1 MTFNE
6 RERGAW
12 PLSESSHHFRLSV
25 IIGEEFSNI
34 CLICLLKIILF
45 LIFLKHYWS
54 EIDIIRIAKESLR
67 QTILMRLWYEN
78 PAWWF
83 WLSSQTLWSL
93 WKTKMESDYLKN
105 WEIKRSRQRFFNPLR
120 HTYVQRHHKCVVYL
134 WL

>member
-6 RERGAW
+6 RCLT
-12 PLSESSHHFRLSV
+12 PFR
-25 IIGEEFSNI
+25 IIAPFSLKCHYWEEFSNI
-34 CLICLLKIILF
+34 CLILSLKKHFVLNLFKTLLI
-45 LIFLKHYWS
+45 WNW
-54 EIDIIRIAKESLR
+54 IIRIAKESLR

>member
-6 RERGAW
+6 RCLTPFRIIA
-12 PLSESSHHFRLSV
+12 PFSFKCHHW
-25 IIGEEFSNI
+25 EEFSNI
-34 CLICLLKIILF
+34 CLILSLKKHFVLNLFKTLLI
-45 LIFLKHYWS
+45 WNW
-54 EIDIIRIAKESLR
+54 IIRIAKESLR

>member
-6 RERGAW
+6 RCLT
-12 PLSESSHHFRLSV
+12 PFR
-25 IIGEEFSNI
+25 IIAPFSFECHYWGEFSNI
-34 CLICLLKIILF
+34 CLILSLKKHFVLNLFKTLLI
-45 LIFLKHYWS
+45 WNW
-54 EIDIIRIAKESLR
+54 IIRIAKESLR

>member
-6 RERGAW
+6 RCLT
-12 PLSESSHHFRLSV
+12 PFR
-25 IIGEEFSNI
+25 IIALFSLKCHYWEEFSNI
-34 CLICLLKIILF
+34 CLILSLKKHFVLNLFKTLLI
-45 LIFLKHYWS
+45 WNW
-54 EIDIIRIAKESLR
+54 IIRIAKESLR